1 MPATTNALQWNPT
14 QANQESDTAYAADS
28 ERTGGAVSGQFPSAL
43 GNKLFYQLSTYIT
56 ALATMLAN
64 KGYSNNDSNLA
75 NLVAVMNNLVTN
87 ADLSILSL
95 ITNPNMHIVTGTRSF
110 GVTYKNTGTIA
121 MDVVVSGLLDIGH
134 GTGQTVT
141 IQGRVGSSYPSSIV
155 ATDSTTNGSGYCE
168 VHFKVPVGYYY
179 GMYTGGIGPGDSAS
193 ATLASWV
200 EWGS

>member
-1 MPATTNALQWNPT
+1 MPGTTNALQWNPT

-28 ERTGGAVSGQFPSAL
+28 ERTGGAVSGQFPSATA
-43 GNKLFYQLSTYIT
+43 NKLFYQLSTYIT

-75 NLVAVMNNLVTN
+75 NLVAAMSNLVTN

-95 ITNPNMHIVTGTRSF
+95 ITNPNMHVVTGTRGF
-110 GVTYKNTGTIA
+110 GVTYQNTGTIA
-121 MDVVVSGLLDIGH
+121 MDVTVAGLLNIGG

-141 IQGRVGSSYPSSIV
+141 VQAKVGSSSPSSIV
-155 ATDSTTNGSGYCE
+155 DTDSVTNGSGYCG

-179 GMYTGGIGPGDSAS
+179 GVYTGGIGPGDTGP
-193 ATLASWV
+193 ATLTSWV